1 MPQRTSLAD
10 ADCAIAQAL
19 DVVGD
24 WWTLLIVRD
33 TARGVHRFDALQ
45 EELGVS
51 RKVLTERLRLLVDA
65 GVLAR
70 EPYQDRPPRY
80 EYRLTPRGRA
90 LLPVLIALQDWG
102 DTWLLGEGETMAT
115 AEESSKEA
123 ARVHALV
130 GTRLPELRLPDHE
143 GAPRDPVAGTA
154 STVLYFFPGA
164 YARKDAYPPGWA
176 AIPGARGCTLESCTY
191 RDQLAEFTA
200 AGATVHGVSTQRPDE
215 QRDFSRAEG
224 LRFPLLSDAGLELTA
239 ALRLPTFRAGGV
251 SRLKRLT
258 LVVDRD
264 RTVREA
270 LYPVTDIEESVRAAL
285 AAARSIGPSGD
296 RAPTGAVR
304 GGHLSR

>member
-51 RKVLTERLRLLVDA
+51 RKVLAERLRLLVDA
-65 GVLAR
+65 GVLSR

-80 EYRLTPRGRA
+80 EYRLTRRGRA

-102 DTWLLGEGETMAT
+102 DTWVLGDGETMAT
-115 AEESSKEA
+115 AAESSKEA

-130 GTRLPELRLPDHE
+130 GTRLPELRLIDHE
-143 GAPRDPVAGTA
+143 GASRDPVAGTPY
-154 STVLYFFPGA
+154 TVLYFFPGA
-164 YARKDAYPPGWA
+164 HTRRDAYPPGWSE
-176 AIPGARGCTLESCTY
+176 IPGTSGCTLESCTY
-191 RDQLAEFTA
+191 RDRSAEFTA
-200 AGATVHGVSTQRPDE
+200 AGASVRGVSTQRPDE
-215 QRDFSRAEG
+215 QRAFAEAER
-224 LRFPLLSDAGLELTA
+224 LRLPLLSDAELELTA
-239 ALRLPTFRAGGV
+239 ALRLPTFRTGGT

-270 LYPVTDIEESVRAAL
+270 LYPITDIEESVRAAL
-285 AAARSIGPSGD
+285 AAVRNGSPSG
-296 RAPTGAVR
+296 A
-304 GGHLSR
+304 

>member
-45 EELGVS
+45 QELGVS

-65 GVLAR
+65 GVLSR

-102 DTWLLGEGETMAT
+102 DTWVLGEGETMAT
-115 AEESSKEA
+115 TAEASKEA

-130 GTRLPELRLPDHE
+130 GTRLPELRLLDHD
-143 GAPRDPVAGTA
+143 GAPRDPV
-154 STVLYFFPGA
+154 SRHPVHRPVLLP
-164 YARKDAYPPGWA
+164 RRLRPPGRLPA
-176 AIPGARGCTLESCTY
+176 GLGRDPGRERLHARILHLPGPVGRVRRGGRDRARGLHPAPG
-191 RDQLAEFTA
+191 RA
-200 AGATVHGVSTQRPDE
+200 AG
-215 QRDFSRAEG
+215 
-224 LRFPLLSDAGLELTA
+224 LRGRGAA
-239 ALRLPTFRAGGV
+239 ALPA
-251 SRLKRLT
+251 
-258 LVVDRD
+258 
-264 RTVREA
+264 
-270 LYPVTDIEESVRAAL
+270 
-285 AAARSIGPSGD
+285 
-296 RAPTGAVR
+296 AVR
-304 GGHLSR
+304 RGAGADGGAAPAHLPRGRHQPH

>member
-1 MPQRTSLAD
+1 MPQRTSLAG

-70 EPYQDRPPRY
+70 VPYQDRPPRY

-90 LLPVLIALQDWG
+90 LLPVLVALQDWG

-264 RTVREA
+264 RTVHEA

-285 AAARSIGPSGD
+285 AVARSLGPSGD
-296 RAPTGAVR
+296 
-304 GGHLSR
+304 

>member
-33 TARGVHRFDALQ
+33 AARGVHRFDALQ
-45 EELGVS
+45 QELGVS
-51 RKVLTERLRLLVDA
+51 RKVLTERLHLLTDA

-70 EPYQDRPPRY
+70 EPYQDRPVRH

-102 DTWLLGEGETMAT
+102 DAWVLGEGETMAT

-123 ARVHALV
+123 ARVRSLV
-130 GTRLPELRLPDHE
+130 GTRLPELELPDYDGE
-143 GAPRDPVAGTA
+143 LRDPVAGTPY
-154 STVLYFFPGA
+154 TVLYCFPGA
-164 YARKDAYPPGWA
+164 YARKDAYPPGWSG
-176 AIPGARGCTLESCTY
+176 IPGASGCTLESCTY

-200 AGATVHGVSTQRPDE
+200 AGATVHGVSAQRPDE
-215 QRDFSRAEG
+215 QRAFADKEG
-224 LRFPLLSDAGLELTA
+224 LRFPLLSDAALTLTA
-239 ALRLPTFRAGGV
+239 ALRLPTFRASGV

-258 LVVDRD
+258 LVVDRE
-264 RTVREA
+264 RTVVEA
-270 LYPVTDIEESVRAAL
+270 LYPITDIEASVRAAL
-285 AAARSIGPSGD
+285 AA
-296 RAPTGAVR
+296 VR
-304 GGHLSR
+304 RP

>member
-45 EELGVS
+45 HELGVS
-51 RKVLTERLRLLVDA
+51 RKVLTERLRLLVEAD
-65 GVLAR
+65 VLSR
-70 EPYQDRPPRY
+70 EPYQDRPARY

-102 DTWLLGEGETMAT
+102 DAWVTGDGATMAT
-115 AEESSKEA
+115 AQESSREA
-123 ARVHALV
+123 ARVRALV
-130 GTRLPELRLPDHE
+130 GTRLPELSLPFHTGGE
-143 GAPRDPVAGTA
+143 HDPVAAATPY
-154 STVLYFFPGA
+154 TVLYFFPGA
-164 YARKDAYPPGWA
+164 YARPESYPPDWSG
-176 AIPGARGCTLESCTY
+176 IPGARGCTLESCTY
-191 RDQLAEFTA
+191 RDRLAEFTA

-215 QRDFSRAEG
+215 QRAFAEAER

-239 ALRLPTFRAGGV
+239 ALRLPTFRAAGI

-270 LYPVTDIEESVRAAL
+270 LYPITDIEQSVRAAL
-285 AAARSIGPSGD
+285 AAV
-296 RAPTGAVR
+296 RAAG
-304 GGHLSR
+304 